1 MINMVSQ
8 NGDVKYNVVE
18 FVVDMPADIKNLPTT
33 VAMGSSAL
41 VLSNSEVYVLN
52 GEKEWVK
59 I

>member
-18 FVVDMPADIKNLPTT
+18 FVVDMPADIKDLPTN

-41 VLSNSEVYVLN
+41 VLYNSEVYVLN

-59 I
+59 L